1 METAKTRI
9 TELEEKTESQST
21 EMEKMKEKLNW
32 EETERGKLHNLVQ
45 ELKGNICVFCRVR
58 PLLGHEIQKY
68 GSIQHLVISNDCSL
82 ELVKNTGEKDDIA
95 GGLHKNMK

>member
-58 PLLGHEIQKY
+58 PLLGDEIQKY
-68 GSIQHLVISNDCSL
+68 GSIQQLVISNESSL

-95 GGLHKNMK
+95 ERPL